1 MLLIPIRDPA
11 TLKYMTA
18 VSSGKSS
25 KSEAQNWADEQL
37 RTGKV
42 VATDK
47 KGMLLETYAREFWD
61 WEKSPY
67 VKGKLARGQRIGHT
81 HVKKSA
87 GYIEQYVVPAFK
99 RRYCQ

>member
-18 VSSGKSS
+18 VSSGKS